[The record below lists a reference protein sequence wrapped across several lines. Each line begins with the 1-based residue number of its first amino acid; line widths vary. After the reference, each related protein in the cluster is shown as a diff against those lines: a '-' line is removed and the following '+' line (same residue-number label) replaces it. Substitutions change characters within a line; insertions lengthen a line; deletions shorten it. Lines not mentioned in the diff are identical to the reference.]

1 MTEFSQLK
9 RLEYIA
15 EKLTRTMEKTRIAEY
30 VDYLERPV
38 RLLWVNFLIG
48 IARGL
53 GGTIGLA
60 IVIGLLV
67 VILQNLLLL
76 NLPIISDSVADFI
89 RMVQE
94 SYDVLNQ

>member
-38 RLLWVNFLIG
+38 RLLWINFLIG

-60 IVIGLLV
+60 IVIGLLA

-76 NLPIISDSVADFI
+76 NLPIISNSVADFI

>member
-9 RLEYIA
+9 RLEYIT

-38 RLLWVNFLIG
+38 RLLWINFLIG

-60 IVIGLLV
+60 IVIGLLAV
-67 VILQNLLLL
+67 LLQNLLLL

>member
-38 RLLWVNFLIG
+38 RLLWINFLIG

>member
-9 RLEYIA
+9 RLEYIT

-38 RLLWVNFLIG
+38 RLLWINFLIG

-60 IVIGLLV
+60 IVIGLLA

>member
-9 RLEYIA
+9 RLEYIT

-38 RLLWVNFLIG
+38 RLLWINFLIG

>member
-38 RLLWVNFLIG
+38 RLLWINFLIG

-60 IVIGLLV
+60 IVIGLLA